1 MTVIFDHLLRATR
14 GGRNPNPQVV
24 IMHASYVC
32 SQHSIG
38 LLLRM
43 NGMYRTQFDHARL
56 DLLSLVI

>member
-14 GGRNPNPQVV
+14 EGRNPNPQVV
-24 IMHASYVC
+24 IMYASYVC

-38 LLLRM
+38 LLTGM
-43 NGMYRTQFDHARL
+43 NGTYRTQFDHARL